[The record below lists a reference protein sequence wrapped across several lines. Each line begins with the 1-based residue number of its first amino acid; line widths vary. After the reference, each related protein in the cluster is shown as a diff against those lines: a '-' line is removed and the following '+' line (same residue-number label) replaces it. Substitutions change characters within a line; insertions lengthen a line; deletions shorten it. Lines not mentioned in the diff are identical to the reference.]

1 MKIISYSI
9 SFIGQRLKNQDSI
22 TETIIDKEREIYFF
36 AIADG
41 MGGLDSGETASQTAI
56 EQSTGYLKEYF
67 SSHLTS
73 FDLKCAL
80 TNAIK
85 TADKEIMNIVEKK
98 TEIKSM
104 GTTLTCILIAG
115 NEYIVGNIGDSRTYY
130 FNSQSMFQITQD
142 HSAIED
148 YRRKRGYYPED
159 ATMKYI
165 DHLVTRCLGFGIYKP
180 DIFPVDKASY
190 TLKENSGYLLCSD
203 GLIID
208 KRETYL
214 TQLYNYVIRINDL
227 KACAESL
234 IRYAIQ
240 RGSNDNISVI
250 LVEIGNF
257 KKRNIPLSK
266 YTDLLKGTLKQ

>member
-1 MKIISYSI
+1 MKITSYAR
-9 SFIGQRLKNQDSI
+9 SFIGRRLINQDSI
-22 TETIIDKEREIYFF
+22 TETIIDSERDIYFF

-41 MGGLDSGETASQTAI
+41 MGGLDCGEIASQIAI
-56 EQSTGYLKEYF
+56 EECKDYLKEYF

-73 FDLKCAL
+73 FDLKYAL

-85 TADKEIMNIVEKK
+85 AADKEIMNIARKK

-115 NEYIVGNIGDSRTYY
+115 NEYIIGNIGDSRAYY
-130 FNSQSMFQITQD
+130 YNSQSMFQITQD

-159 ATMKYI
+159 TI
-165 DHLVTRCLGFGIYKP
+165 VNNIGHLVTRCLGFGIYKP
-180 DIFPVDKASY
+180 DIFPLDKASY
-190 TLKENSGYLLCSD
+190 SLKENSGFLLCSD

-208 KRETYL
+208 KRETDP
-214 TQLYNYVIRINDL
+214 TQLYNYVIGINDL
-227 KACAESL
+227 KASVESL
-234 IRYAIQ
+234 NRYAIQ

-250 LVEIGNF
+250 LVEIG
-257 KKRNIPLSK
+257 KVKRRNISLS
-266 YTDLLKGTLKQ
+266 

>member
-1 MKIISYSI
+1 MKITSYGF
-9 SFIGQRLKNQDSI
+9 SFIGQRLINQDSI
-22 TETIIDKEREIYFF
+22 TETIIDSEREIYFF

-41 MGGLDSGETASQTAI
+41 MGGLDSGEIASQTAI
-56 EQSTGYLKEYF
+56 EKSTGYLKEYF

-85 TADKEIMNIVEKK
+85 SADKEIMNIEEKK

-130 FNSQSMFQITQD
+130 YNSQAMFQITQD

-159 ATMKYI
+159 AI
-165 DHLVTRCLGFGIYKP
+165 VNNIGHLVTRCLGFGIYKP
-180 DIFPVDKASY
+180 DIFPLDKASY
-190 TLKENSGYLLCSD
+190 SLKENSGFLLCSD

-208 KRETYL
+208 KRETDL
-214 TQLYNYVIRINDL
+214 TQLYNYVIGVNDL
-227 KACAESL
+227 KTSVKSL
-234 IRYAIQ
+234 IGYAIQ
-240 RGSNDNISVI
+240 KGSGDNISVV
-250 LVEIGNF
+250 LVEIG
-257 KKRNIPLSK
+257 KVKRRDI
-266 YTDLLKGTLKQ
+266 LLP